1 MGRLVTGIPQI
12 DAVRFV
18 PLRMA
23 LSTWK
28 RAVHIDR
35 YFVLRK
41 DGAVMT
47 DSMINR
53 QVRRAPDDKFANEG
67 DWHRWVLALERLG
80 IITEQQ
86 RKLFDNKYQRMKR
99 AIDFERNLRGFQLL
113 SKTLGVWPTKGQV
126 QWLAKEQKRV
136 GPPKWDPTI
145 TLEELKA
152 VGA

>member
-12 DAVRFV
+12 DEVRFV

-28 RAVHIDR
+28 KAVHIDR

-47 DSMINR
+47 DSMISR
-53 QVRRAPDDKFANEG
+53 QVKRAPDDGSANEG
-67 DWHRWVLALERLG
+67 DWFRWTLALERLG
-80 IITEQQ
+80 IITEMQ
-86 RKLFDNKYQRMKR
+86 RKLFDNKYRRMKAAKEFSNNR
-99 AIDFERNLRGFQLL
+99 RSLEITARHIGIKL
-113 SKTLGVWPTKGQV
+113 TKGQV
-126 QWLAKEQKRV
+126 AQLDRKAKRL
-136 GPPKWDPTI
+136 GPPQWDPTI
-145 TLEELKA
+145 TLEELKE